1 MLEISSR
8 RPAAA
13 KSSRVDGTASLRAVH
28 DATSSWN
35 HRGRL
40 GPRQAQQPPK
50 EEAAASPDATTTA
63 ARHLELPCTP
73 PQPPPDEKPVAIS
86 STAGPQSVGQA
97 LAVIDDESCSTPA
110 IQNAL
115 TATVAGLERRI
126 EDNCLSL
133 TKHYLQ
139 ALIIVQRENLC
150 LLVLHTGSAFDRRRR
165 CWLSGDYDYTC
176 VAVACLRLTLSRCPC
191 QCEAGAGVGFEDAPS
206 DPANFSPHSRDAGDD
221 HHDAVYLF
229 IFLFKLQ
236 VRILGL
242 WGGMYF

>member
-1 MLEISSR
+1 M
-8 RPAAA
+8 
-13 KSSRVDGTASLRAVH
+13 H

-139 ALIIVQRENLC
+139 ELALDLRTHLATQRTFRRTRAMLVVQEELARHNRRLFVGIHDTSWDSVDKAVEKA
-150 LLVLHTGSAFDRRRR
+150 VLQFGQHTE
-165 CWLSGDYDYTC
+165 YC
-176 VAVACLRLTLSRCPC
+176 V
-191 QCEAGAGVGFEDAPS
+191 F
-206 DPANFSPHSRDAGDD
+206 
-221 HHDAVYLF
+221 
-229 IFLFKLQ
+229 
-236 VRILGL
+236 
-242 WGGMYF
+242 

>member
-1 MLEISSR
+1 M
-8 RPAAA
+8 
-13 KSSRVDGTASLRAVH
+13 H

-139 ALIIVQRENLC
+139 ALIIIQRENLC
-150 LLVLHTGSAFDRRRR
+150 LLVLHTGSAFDR
-165 CWLSGDYDYTC
+165 
-176 VAVACLRLTLSRCPC
+176 
-191 QCEAGAGVGFEDAPS
+191 
-206 DPANFSPHSRDAGDD
+206 DAGYLVTMTTLVLQLHVCVSHSAAALANAKQELALDLRT
-221 HHDAVYLF
+221 HLATQRTFRRTRAMLVTIIMMLF
-229 IFLFKLQ
+229 IYFSFLETNFKFVYSGFGG
-236 VRILGL
+236 VRTSD
-242 WGGMYF
+242 